1 MLKQISRLAKRCQQV
16 LGGKPRQVAGELRR
30 HPARDLDLNEKAISS
45 AAIKVLSR
53 LHQQGYQACL
63 VGGGVRDLLL
73 GRHPK
78 DFDVATDAR
87 PEEVR
92 EIFRNSRIIGR
103 RFKLV
108 HVRFGREIIEVATFR
123 GSSDNGKGDRHLKG
137 GRLVR
142 DNVYG
147 SIEDDAQR
155 RDFTVN
161 ALYYDYASKEVLDFA
176 NGLDDL
182 NRRRLCLI
190 GKPEQRYQEDPV
202 RMLRAVRFA
211 AKLGLEMDPSVSEPI
226 PKMAGQLAD
235 IAPARLFDE
244 MLKLFMAGHAEATWR
259 MLVEHGLFQQLFPQ
273 TWASMEQRE
282 RHDLLL
288 QALRNTDERIR
299 QGKPVTPGFLAA
311 ALLWYPYQDRYQQ
324 LLDEGCKPHDA
335 MHEAA
340 EQVITRQVRRLAIP
354 RRFTTMTREIWLL
367 QPRFRHHA
375 GKRAW
380 RLLEHPR
387 FRAAYDFL
395 LLRGLEE
402 EDCARE
408 AAWWTETQ
416 QLEGGALKKRLTPP
430 RKRRKPRAST
440 AERDG

>member
-1 MLKQISRLAKRCQQV
+1 MLKRITRLAKRCQQALAGRPAV
-16 LGGKPRQVAGELRR
+16 AASRHDAAQLGLD
-30 HPARDLDLNEKAISS
+30 PAHISPS
-45 AAIKVLSR
+45 AIKVLER
-53 LHQQGYQACL
+53 LRQHGYQACL

-73 GRHPK
+73 GRKPK

-92 EIFRNSRIIGR
+92 EVFRNSRIIGR

-108 HVRFGREIIEVATFR
+108 HVRYGREIIEVATFR
-123 GSSDNGKGDRHLKG
+123 GEADKGNGERHLQA

-147 SIEDDAQR
+147 SIEDDALR

-161 ALYYDYASKEVLDFA
+161 ALYYDHASREVLDFA
-176 NGLDDL
+176 GGLADL
-182 NRRRLCLI
+182 RQRRLRLI
-190 GKPEQRYQEDPV
+190 GKAEQRYREDPV

-211 AKLGLEMDPSVSEPI
+211 AKLGLEMDESVSRPI
-226 PKMAGQLAD
+226 PEMAHLLAD

-244 MLKLFMAGHAEATWR
+244 MLKLFMAGHAEATWTL
-259 MLVEHGLFQQLFPQ
+259 MVEHGLFQQLFPQ
-273 TWASMEQRE
+273 TWESMQR
-282 RHDLLL
+282 RDGHALLL
-288 QALRNTDERIR
+288 QALKNTDQRIH

-311 ALLWYPYQDRYQQ
+311 ALLWYPYEERLQQ
-324 LLDEGCKPHDA
+324 LLDQGWHMHDA

-340 EQVITRQVRRLAIP
+340 EQVITGQIRRVAIP

-367 QPRFRHHA
+367 QPRFRHHV

-395 LLRGLEE
+395 LLRGLEDE
-402 EDCARE
+402 NCARE
-408 AAWWTETQ
+408 AQWWTETQ
-416 QLEGGALKKRLTPP
+416 DLDGAALKKRLTPP
-430 RKRRKPRAST
+430 RGRRKRS
-440 AERDG
+440 RSGDG

>member
-1 MLKQISRLAKRCQQV
+1 MLKHISRLAKRCQQA
-16 LGGKPRQVAGELRR
+16 LGGKPATGLAR
-30 HPARDLDLNEKAISS
+30 HPAERLGLNEADISP
-45 AAIKVLSR
+45 AARKVLAR
-53 LHQQGYQACL
+53 LQQQGFQACL

-123 GSSDNGKGDRHLKG
+123 GSTDNGKGDRHLQE
-137 GRLVR
+137 GRLIR

-147 SIEDDAQR
+147 SIEDDALR

-176 NGLDDL
+176 NGLEDL
-182 NRRRLCLI
+182 KQRRLCLI
-190 GKPEQRYQEDPV
+190 GEAEKRYREDPV

-211 AKLGLEMDPSVSEPI
+211 AKLGLKMDDSVCKPI
-226 PKMAGQLAD
+226 PAMAELLAD

-244 MLKLFMAGHAEATWR
+244 MLKLFMAGHAETTWK

-273 TWASMEQRE
+273 TWASMQQRQ
-282 RHDLLL
+282 RQDLLL

-299 QGKPVTPGFLAA
+299 IGKPVTPGFLAA
-311 ALLWYPYQDRYQQ
+311 ALLWYPYEDAVQKLQ
-324 LLDEGCKPHDA
+324 EAGSKPHEA

-340 EQVITRQVRRLAIP
+340 EQVITRQIRRVAIP

-367 QPRFRHHA
+367 QPRFRHHT

-395 LLRGLEE
+395 LLRGLEDE
-402 EDCARE
+402 ACARE
-408 AAWWTETQ
+408 ADWWTETQ
-416 QLEGGALKKRLTPP
+416 QLEGGALKKRLSPP
-430 RKRRKPRAST
+430 RKRRKPRAPAS
-440 AERDG
+440 GNNG